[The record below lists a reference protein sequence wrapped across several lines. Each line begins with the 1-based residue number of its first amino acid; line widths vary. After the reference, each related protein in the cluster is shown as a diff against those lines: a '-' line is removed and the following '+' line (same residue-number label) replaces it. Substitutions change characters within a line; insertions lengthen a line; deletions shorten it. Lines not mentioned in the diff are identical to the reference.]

1 MVVIVKRVSDSPGAV
16 RNHGRWCGAAGCC
29 AAVKCSP
36 QYRQLAVCQWHIRAK
51 LLLERRTRDLALFN
65 LAIDSKLR
73 GCDLVALRVDDVAP
87 NGYAMDRATV
97 RQSKTGRPVRFELTE
112 VTRQALD
119 DYLRISGRR
128 AGQCLFPGRRGPE
141 AHLTTRQYARLVS
154 EWVSGIGLDPLKYAT
169 HSMRRTKATL
179 IYRRTGNL
187 RAVQLLLGHTKIE
200 STVRYLGVEIDDA
213 LEIAEKVDV

>member
-1 MVVIVKRVSDSPGAV
+1 MNDDVLSSSADPTRPAWNKGKLTGPKPPLRPGHV
-16 RNHGRWCGAAGCC
+16 W
-29 AAVKCSP
+29 
-36 QYRQLAVCQWHIRAK
+36 LIRAK
-51 LLLERRTRDLALFN
+51 LQLERRTRDLALFN

-87 NGYAMDRATV
+87 HGYAVDRANV
-97 RQSKTGRPVRFELTE
+97 RQRKTGRPVRFELTE

-119 DYLRISGRR
+119 GYLRASGRR
-128 AGQCLFPGRRGPE
+128 PGQCLFLGRRGPDQ
-141 AHLTTRQYARLVS
+141 HLTTRQYARLVFQ
-154 EWVSGIGLDPLKYAT
+154 WVSGIGLDPLKYAT

-187 RAVQLLLGHTKIE
+187 RAVQLLLGHLKIE

-213 LEIAEKVDV
+213 LDIAEKIEV